1 MQIFIRILLLAIFLC
16 TIPSSSRC
24 ASDSMPII
32 AYCGVPHWKTSDESF
47 RTFSEC
53 GFTVSLE
60 SSYESLDILL
70 KACRYADKYG
80 VKVLGRC
87 KEMTS
92 NPALAARVLK
102 QEKGFFGYMIQD
114 EPSVPELRLRENEI
128 RRLKAIDSTHVFYI
142 NLHPYYHQSWIE
154 PTLKVKTYP
163 EYLKAASA
171 TSCQQISFDHYPV
184 TTAGIRPTWY
194 HNLEM
199 VRQESIRSGKPFWA
213 FVLSVPHDVPFTPN
227 TYYPTPTLAALRL
240 QIYSNL
246 AYGAQ
251 AIQYF
256 TYWTSSTKTFH
267 YHDAPISQD
276 GKKTKTYTLVQ
287 QMNKELKAVAPLF
300 YGAKVLSV
308 NHMVVIPEGTNRLT
322 VAPLNLKSLKI
333 SGRAGAVVSQL
344 QKDGHRYLA
353 IVNKNLK
360 GSMKVNIKPR
370 NNTPRHLTKQL
381 QEESM
386 KSSYTIP
393 SGDLLLF
400 RLN

>member
-1 MQIFIRILLLAIFLC
+1 MSIITRTLLLLSLLAGLPI
-16 TIPSSSRC
+16 SAYC
-24 ASDSMPII
+24 AMGKMPII
-32 AYCGVPHWKTSDESF
+32 AYCGVPDWKTSDGNF

-53 GFTVSLE
+53 GFMVSLYP
-60 SSYESLDILL
+60 SYESLDLL
-70 KACRYADKYG
+70 VRACRYADKYG
-80 VKVLGRC
+80 VKVIGRC
-87 KEMTS
+87 PEMEKSPEAVAGILKKE
-92 NPALAARVLK
+92 P
-102 QEKGFFGYMIQD
+102 GFFGYMIQD
-114 EPSVPELRLRENEI
+114 EPSVPDLRLRENEI
-128 RRLKAIDSTHVFYI
+128 KRLKAIDSTHIFYI
-142 NLHPYYHQSWIE
+142 NLHPFYHQSWIE

-163 EYLKAASA
+163 EYLRAASA
-171 TSCQQISFDHYPV
+171 TSCKQISFDHYPV

-199 VRQESIRSGKPFWA
+199 VRQESLHSGKPFWG

-227 TYYPTPTLAALRL
+227 TYYPTPTLASLRL

-256 TYWTSSTKTFH
+256 TYWISYSKNFN
-267 YHDAPISQD
+267 YHDAPIDKD
-276 GKKTKTYTLVQ
+276 GKNTKTYFLVQ
-287 QMNKELKAVAPLF
+287 QMNRELKSVAPLF

-308 NHMVVIPEGTNRLT
+308 NHMVVIPEGTSRLT
-322 VAPLNLKSLKI
+322 KVPLNLASLTV

-344 QKDGHRYLA
+344 QKGGHRYLA

-360 GSMKVNIKPR
+360 GSMKVKIKTQ
-370 NNTPRHLTKQL
+370 NNVPRHITKQL
-381 QEESM
+381 KEEPM
-386 KSSYTIP
+386 KTSYTVP